1 MAYLKGWMTSED
13 GKIVYV
19 VCEHHKVGVPSQ
31 PQHMETKIPWDE
43 QFAGGKASEAFA
55 DEQWAETEK
64 KREAR
69 QRERK
74 EREREVDLEWER
86 VLRSKM

>member
-13 GKIVYV
+13 GKTVYV

-31 PQHMETKIPWDE
+31 PQHMETKVPWDE
-43 QFAGGKASEAFA
+43 EFAKDFT
-55 DEQWAETEK
+55 DEEWAEKEK
-64 KREAR
+64 TRKER
-69 QRERK
+69 QTERK
-74 EREREVDLEWER
+74 ERGRELDLEWER